1 MALPTADQLAA
12 EQTLMLVNLLNRLT
26 DELKKPSR
34 LGPVKI
40 HEAFIAALG
49 T

>member
-1 MALPTADQLAA
+1 MALPTAADLAA
-12 EQTLMLVNLLNRLT
+12 AETILLVNLMNRLT

-34 LGPVKI
+34 LGPVKT
-40 HEAFIAALG
+40 HEVFIAALG